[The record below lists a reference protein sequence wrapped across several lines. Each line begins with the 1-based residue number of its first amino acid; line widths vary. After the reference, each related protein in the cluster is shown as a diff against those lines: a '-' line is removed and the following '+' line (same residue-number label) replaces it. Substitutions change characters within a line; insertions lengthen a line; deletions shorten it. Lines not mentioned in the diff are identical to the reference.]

1 MQLLLGGLLWVSVFL
16 LGASESAQHC
26 PGDDGGAR
34 PFVSFTRPSARQ
46 VLTPGDGLGPL
57 YSFSRAFLKAVQPNP
72 FPEAIV
78 SKALKNE
85 QQDIPTLVRYEAGY
99 LVCLVLAVLY
109 LLLMPI
115 AVGVLLRQHFHSR
128 AVRITSPSSTPPSRY
143 YKDIAVSGCLI
154 LITLLLL
161 IGVILA
167 FTTNSRTRAN
177 LPPSLQHL
185 DTNVG
190 IMEDSLRSVPLKM
203 EAIVEQYN
211 IPKSEISKTIQEA
224 DDAVRATIVTSFS
237 SEVQK
242 ALTDLSSAV
251 KDAIGTTDNLNT
263 IETTRP
269 SMQRRHSV
277 LQIALRQLQARLDNL
292 NCPNCDVPAST
303 NLETDADYTLIPS
316 VQDKLDSMPPRSE
329 LEGLVEQGNSTFRG
343 IPQFCSDQIAPTTAA
358 LISELNETQKS
369 LMNTSQSFP
378 SLQSFTE
385 FVSQL
390 RTSVRRFE
398 GPIDYYDYI
407 RWAVAVT
414 LCFVMLVIVLLMV
427 AALSMGLPVLFNPTI
442 YSSFPNAGLERT
454 ALSLFQ
460 ASMILSCAFSWLF
473 IILVFVTLFFGG
485 NAYTLGCQSFT
496 SGQLFTFLDHQE
508 NLFSLNVSQGND
520 TTQIHPSVSAVYQ
533 GCMRG
538 SSMFHSMNM
547 NQQFDLADF
556 LNSTKYLK
564 GFSETA
570 GNMRVDINDLKL
582 LSDKDR
588 RGLLGFR
595 NLDLESYN
603 YDMMLLLLSKPVV
616 KRNLSALAEELDE
629 KAELPENTLI
639 KADLQAEAAKT
650 RSLHDLV
657 RQQRADAANMTASVK
672 ALRDISRTYKANVDK
687 TLNGFSQTEA
697 AMHAQV
703 PYIVANVSQCTL
715 EKAEQCLL
723 RYLDWVRHAIL
734 DEIMGCHWLVR
745 SVENVY
751 TAICLNVIDPWNAFW
766 LCLGWCCAFLVPEI
780 LLSVYIVRRVRPN
793 PPTPIFIGKDQFI
806 LEKKQHMEENPTEK
820 TKSNIYM
827 TLEELHNMNVKDVK
841 MKGQSVDT

>member
-1 MQLLLGGLLWVSVFL
+1 MRLLLGRLLWVSVFL
-16 LGASESAQHC
+16 LGASELAQCC
-26 PGDDGGAR
+26 PSDDGGAR

-57 YSFSRAFLKAVQPNP
+57 YSFARAFLKAVQPNP

-85 QQDIPTLVRYEAGY
+85 QQDIPKLVQYEAGY
-99 LVCLVLAVLY
+99 LVCLILAVLY
-109 LLLMPI
+109 LLFMPI
-115 AVGVLLRQHFHSR
+115 AVGVLLRQYFHSR

-177 LPPSLQHL
+177 MSPSLQHL

-190 IMEDSLRSVPLKM
+190 IVEDSLGSVPQKM

-211 IPKSEISKTIQEA
+211 IPKSEISKTIHEA
-224 DDAVRATIVTSFS
+224 DDAISATIVTSFS
-237 SEVQK
+237 GDVQK
-242 ALTDLSSAV
+242 ALMDLSSAV

-263 IETTRP
+263 IETTRS
-269 SMQRRHSV
+269 SMQSRHSV
-277 LQIALRQLQARLDNL
+277 LQVALRQLQTRLDNL
-292 NCPNCDVPAST
+292 KNCPGCDVPDST

-343 IPQFCSDQIAPTTAA
+343 IPQFYSDQIAPTTAA
-358 LISELNETQKS
+358 LILELNKTQKS

-407 RWAVAVT
+407 RWAIAVT

-442 YSSFPNAGLERT
+442 YCSFPNARLEQT

-496 SGQLFTFLDHQE
+496 SGRLFTFLDQQE
-508 NLFSLNVSQGND
+508 NLFTSVNVSQGND
-520 TTQIHPSVSAVYQ
+520 TAQIHPSMSTVYQ

-547 NQQFDLADF
+547 NQQFDLEDF
-556 LNSTKYLK
+556 LNSTKYLE
-564 GFSETA
+564 GFNETA

-582 LSDKDR
+582 LSDEDR
-588 RGLLGFR
+588 QGLLDFR
-595 NLDLESYN
+595 SLDLESYN

-629 KAELPENTLI
+629 KAELPENTAI
-639 KADLQAEAAKT
+639 KADLQEEAAKT
-650 RSLHDLV
+650 RYLHNLV
-657 RQQRADAANMTASVK
+657 KQQRADAANMTASVK

-687 TLNGFSQTEA
+687 TLNGFSQTEV
-697 AMHAQV
+697 AMQTQV

-780 LLSVYIVRRVRPN
+780 LLSIYVVRRVRPN
-793 PPTPIFIGKDQFI
+793 PPTLTFIG
-806 LEKKQHMEENPTEK
+806 
-820 TKSNIYM
+820 
-827 TLEELHNMNVKDVK
+827 
-841 MKGQSVDT
+841 